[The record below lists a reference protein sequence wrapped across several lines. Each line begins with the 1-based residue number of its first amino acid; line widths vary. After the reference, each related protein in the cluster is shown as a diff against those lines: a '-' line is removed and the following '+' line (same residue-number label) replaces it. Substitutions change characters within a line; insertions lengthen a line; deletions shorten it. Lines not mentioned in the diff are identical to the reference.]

1 MPRFV
6 NHDGLAE
13 GLLNLGFCSSAVG
26 PHASWKSQLQN
37 THDTLSFMLH
47 RMESDW
53 VSLTPKMRKPWG
65 MKDLATKKKLWCTS
79 FGLFFIV
86 WCCALVNLKTGTCA
100 PSEAQL
106 QKVCAL
112 FVACIDQFKA
122 QAPSAFSES
131 ALAEVNKA
139 LLNIR
144 WLAIHRTT

>member
-13 GLLNLGFCSSAVG
+13 GLLNLGFCSAVG

-86 WCCALVNLKTGTCA
+86 WCCALVNLNWNMC
-100 PSEAQL
+100 P
-106 QKVCAL
+106 
-112 FVACIDQFKA
+112 I
-122 QAPSAFSES
+122 
-131 ALAEVNKA
+131 
-139 LLNIR
+139 
-144 WLAIHRTT
+144 

>member
-53 VSLTPKMRKPWG
+53 VSLTPKNAEALG
-65 MKDLATKKKLWCTS
+65 YE
-79 FGLFFIV
+79 GLG
-86 WCCALVNLKTGTCA
+86 N
-100 PSEAQL
+100 
-106 QKVCAL
+106 
-112 FVACIDQFKA
+112 
-122 QAPSAFSES
+122 
-131 ALAEVNKA
+131 
-139 LLNIR
+139 
-144 WLAIHRTT
+144 